1 MGSRTRIPV
10 MSVEK
15 LRFESGGRGLVI
27 DDDAAN
33 FDVDTWNTGVSG
45 GTTGT
50 KQFLPAV
57 SATAWWKVADNA
69 GNNYYIPLF
78 NYHW

>member
-1 MGSRTRIPV
+1 MAQGTRIPV

-15 LRFESGGRGLVI
+15 LRIESGGRGLYI

-33 FDVDTWNTGVSG
+33 FDVNTWSTGVSG
-45 GTTGT
+45 GTTGA
-50 KQFLPAV
+50 KQFLPAA
-57 SATAWWKVADNA
+57 SAAAWWKVTD
-69 GNNYYIPLF
+69 GTTSYYIPLF